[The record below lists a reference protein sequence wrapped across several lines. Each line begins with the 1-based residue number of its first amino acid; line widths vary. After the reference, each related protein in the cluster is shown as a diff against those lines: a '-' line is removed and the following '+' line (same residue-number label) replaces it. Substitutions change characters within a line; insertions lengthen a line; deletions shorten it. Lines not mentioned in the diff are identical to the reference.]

1 MANPLTQS
9 QFTLVPVDFDPFAQG
24 ELLLTSPTTDSQ
36 KEIWS
41 FVEMGKEANCAF
53 NLSTV
58 LKLCGS
64 LKVGALRSAFGE
76 IITRHEALRT
86 TFSPD
91 GAILCIAPSLTIEI
105 PLIDLS
111 GLGSQEREIQWD
123 LIRQQAVEQS
133 FDLVYGPLLRVQI
146 IRMQGEEHWV
156 IFTAHHIIFDGW
168 SWGVLFSELGII
180 YSAFRQG
187 LVPQLPEPDRFS
199 EYTLL
204 EQQQATEPE
213 YLAAEQYW
221 LNKFSDKIPVLE
233 LPTDRPR
240 TTLKSFKAAREDREI
255 DPATVKALKKVGAKY
270 GCTFFTTMTAAFEVF
285 LSRITGQEDIVVG
298 IAAARQS
305 VKGKSNLIGYC
316 LNILPS
322 RTYVDGKASFSEYLQ
337 SRRSTLLDDYE
348 HQQVTSGSLLKK
360 LIVPRDTSR
369 IPLVSVRFNIDRILE
384 NQLPRLEGLK
394 VEVFS
399 NPRSF
404 DNFELFIDALETK
417 KRCQLKCY
425 YNTDLFDAQTIQR
438 RLEEFEVLLA
448 DIGSDIAVRCRK
460 LSRN

>member
-1 MANPLTQS
+1 MANTFTQS
-9 QFTLVPVDFDPFAQG
+9 KFILVPVDFDPFAEG
-24 ELLLTSPTTDSQ
+24 ELLLTSSTTDSQ
-36 KEIWS
+36 KEIWG

-58 LKLCGS
+58 LKLRGS
-64 LKVGALRSAFGE
+64 FNVAALRSAFGE
-76 IITRHEALRT
+76 LITRHEALRT

-91 GAILCIAPSLTIEI
+91 GATLCVTASLTIEI

-111 GLGSQEREIQWD
+111 GLGSQERERQWD
-123 LIRQQAVEQS
+123 LIRQQAVEQP

-146 IRMQGEEHWV
+146 VRMQGEEHWV

-180 YSAFRQG
+180 YSAFRRG

-199 EYTLL
+199 EYALL

-221 LNKFSDKIPVLE
+221 LKKFSDKIPVLK

-240 TTLKSFKAAREDREI
+240 PSRRSFKAAREDREI
-255 DPATVKALKKVGAKY
+255 NTATVKTLKKIGAKY
-270 GCTFFTTMTAAFEVF
+270 GCTFVTTMTAAFEVF
-285 LSRITGQEDIVVG
+285 LSRITGQEDLVVG
-298 IAAARQS
+298 IAAAGQS

-322 RTYVDGKASFSEYLQ
+322 RTYVDGRASFSEYLR
-337 SRRSTLLDDYE
+337 SRRATLLDDYE
-348 HQQVTSGSLLKK
+348 HQQVTCDSLLKK
-360 LIVPRDTSR
+360 LIASRDR
-369 IPLVSVRFNIDRILE
+369 NQFPFVSVRFNIDRILE
-384 NQLPRLEGLK
+384 NQLPRLEGLEI
-394 VEVFS
+394 EVFS
-399 NPRSF
+399 NPRAF
-404 DNFELFIDALETK
+404 DNFELFIDALETE
-417 KRCQLKCY
+417 KRFQLKCY
-425 YNTDLFDAQTIQR
+425 YDTDLFDAQTIQG

-448 DIGSDIAVRCRK
+448 DLANNPKRRWRLV
-460 LSRN
+460 